1 MLEVEKDRIKRK
13 FNLVRKAIEDDK
25 QLYSD
30 DVFSIE
36 QIISGRINPNFELI
50 VTIIFKPEGPM

>member
-1 MLEVEKDRIKRK
+1 MIEKDRIKRNL
-13 FNLVRKAIEDDK
+13 NLVHKAIEDNK

-36 QIISGRINPNFELI
+36 PISGRINPNSDLI
-50 VTIIFKPEGPM
+50 VTIIFKPEGPIQ

>member
-1 MLEVEKDRIKRK
+1 MIEKDRIKRK

-25 QLYSD
+25 KLYSD

-36 QIISGRINPNFELI
+36 PISGRINPNSDLI
-50 VTIIFKPEGPM
+50 VTIIFKPEGPMQ